1 MNAANHVVDIDESNA
16 QTLLIEESLNRPVV
30 VDFWADWCGPCK
42 QLMPI
47 LEKLA
52 AEYQGA
58 FLLAK
63 VNADEQQMLAQQLG
77 VRSLPTVMV
86 IKDGQ
91 PVDGFSGAQPES
103 AVREMLDKH
112 VPSPQAD
119 ALAEA
124 EQRLAEGDIPG
135 ALTLY
140 RGAWEESGQKP
151 EFTMAYAGA
160 LIAANRLD
168 EAEALLADIKMVDQ
182 DARYEQLKAQIELQR
197 QAARSPEVEALEADL
212 ASDEQNHEV
221 RIKLAVQLSSHG
233 QYREAL
239 EHLLVVLRAD
249 RDWGN
254 GEAKRVYLD
263 MIATIGKGDPLAAD
277 YQRKLFSLINRSA
290 MLKRCNKAGQC

>member
-1 MNAANHVVDIDESNA
+1 MNAANYIVDIDESNA
-16 QTLLIEESLNRPVV
+16 QTLLIEESQKRPVI
-30 VDFWADWCGPCK
+30 VDFWADWCAPCK

-103 AVREMLDKH
+103 AVRDMLDKH

-119 ALAEA
+119 SLVEA
-124 EQRLAEGDIPG
+124 EQLLAEGDIPG
-135 ALTLY
+135 ALALF
-140 RGAWEESGQKP
+140 RGAWEDSGQKP
-151 EFTMAYAGA
+151 EFTMAYADA
-160 LIAANRLD
+160 LITASRLD
-168 EAEALLADIKMVDQ
+168 EAEALLSDIKMVDQ
-182 DARYEQLKAQIELQR
+182 DARYQQLMAQIELQR
-197 QAARSPEVEALEADL
+197 QAARSPEIEALEADL

-221 RIKLAVQLSSHG
+221 RVKLAVQISSHG
-233 QYREAL
+233 RYREAL

-263 MIATIGKGDPLAAD
+263 MIATIGKGDPLAAE
-277 YQRKLFSLINRSA
+277 YQRKLFSL
-290 MLKRCNKAGQC
+290 LY

>member
-1 MNAANHVVDIDESNA
+1 MNATAHIVEIDESNA
-16 QTLLIEESLNRPVV
+16 QQLLIEESTTRPVI

-52 AEYQGA
+52 EEYQGA

-91 PVDGFSGAQPES
+91 PIDGFSGAQPES

-112 VPSPQAD
+112 LPPPQAG

-124 EQRLAEGDIPG
+124 EQLLADGDIPG
-135 ALTLY
+135 ALALY
-140 RGAWEESGQKP
+140 RSAWEESGQKL
-151 EFTMAYAGA
+151 EMTLAYAAA
-160 LIAANRLD
+160 LVSANRLD
-168 EAEALLADIKMVDQ
+168 EAETVLQGIRLADQ
-182 DARYEQLKAQIELQR
+182 DARYEQLMAQIELGR
-197 QAARSPEVEALEADL
+197 EAARSPEVEALEAAL
-212 ASDEQNHEV
+212 AASPDDHATRV
-221 RIKLAVQLSSHG
+221 KLAVQLSQVS

-239 EHLLVVLRAD
+239 EHLLTVLRAD
-249 RDWGN
+249 KDFNN
-254 GEAKRVYLD
+254 GEVRKVFLD
-263 MIATIGKGDPLAAD
+263 TLATIGKGDPLAAE
-277 YQRKLFSLINRSA
+277 YQRKLFSL
-290 MLKRCNKAGQC
+290 MY

>member
-1 MNAANHVVDIDESNA
+1 MNATAHIVEIDESNA
-16 QTLLIEESLNRPVV
+16 QQLLIEESMTRPVI

-52 AEYQGA
+52 EEYQGA

-91 PVDGFSGAQPES
+91 PIDGFSGAQPES

-112 VPSPQAD
+112 LPPPQAG

-124 EQRLAEGDIPG
+124 EQLLADGDIPG
-135 ALTLY
+135 ALALY
-140 RGAWEESGQKP
+140 RSVWEESGQKL
-151 EFTMAYAGA
+151 EMTLAYAAA
-160 LIAANRLD
+160 LVSVNRLD
-168 EAEALLADIKMVDQ
+168 EAETVLQGIRLADQ
-182 DARYEQLKAQIELQR
+182 DARYEQLMAQIELGR
-197 QAARSPEVEALEADL
+197 EAARSPEVEALEAAL
-212 ASDEQNHEV
+212 AASPDDHATRV
-221 RIKLAVQLSSHG
+221 KLAVQLSQVS

-239 EHLLVVLRAD
+239 EHLLTVLRAD
-249 RDWGN
+249 KDFNN
-254 GEAKRVYLD
+254 GEVRKVFLD
-263 MIATIGKGDPLAAD
+263 TLATIGKGDPLAAE
-277 YQRKLFSLINRSA
+277 YQRKLFSL
-290 MLKRCNKAGQC
+290 MY

>member
-1 MNAANHVVDIDESNA
+1 MNAANHIVDIDESNA
-16 QTLLIEESLNRPVV
+16 QTLLIEESLKRPVV
-30 VDFWADWCGPCK
+30 VEFWADWCGPCK

-52 AEYQGA
+52 AEYQGT

-112 VPSPQAD
+112 VPSPLAD
-119 ALAEA
+119 ALTEA
-124 EQRLAEGDIPG
+124 EQLLAEGDIPG
-135 ALTLY
+135 ALALY
-140 RGAWEESGQKP
+140 RGAWEDSGQKP

-160 LIAANRLD
+160 LIVANRLD
-168 EAEALLADIKMVDQ
+168 EAEALLKDIKMVDQ
-182 DARYEQLKAQIELQR
+182 DARYEQLMAQIELQR

-212 ASDEQNHEV
+212 AGDEQNHEV

-263 MIATIGKGDPLAAD
+263 MIATIGKGDPLAAE
-277 YQRKLFSLINRSA
+277 YQRKLFSL
-290 MLKRCNKAGQC
+290 LY

>member
-1 MNAANHVVDIDESNA
+1 MNAANYIVDIDESNA
-16 QTLLIEESLNRPVV
+16 QTLLIEESQKRPVI
-30 VDFWADWCGPCK
+30 VDFWADWCAPCK

-103 AVREMLDKH
+103 AVRDMLDKH

-119 ALAEA
+119 SLVEA
-124 EQRLAEGDIPG
+124 EQLLAEGDIPG
-135 ALTLY
+135 ALALF
-140 RGAWEESGQKP
+140 RGAWEDSGQKP

-160 LIAANRLD
+160 LITASRLD
-168 EAEALLADIKMVDQ
+168 EAEALLSDIKMVDQ
-182 DARYEQLKAQIELQR
+182 DARFQQLMAQIELQR
-197 QAARSPEVEALEADL
+197 QAAQSPEIEALEADL

-221 RIKLAVQLSSHG
+221 RVKLAVQISSHG
-233 QYREAL
+233 RYREAL

-263 MIATIGKGDPLAAD
+263 MIATIGKGDPLAAE
-277 YQRKLFSLINRSA
+277 YQRKLFSL
-290 MLKRCNKAGQC
+290 LY

>member
-1 MNAANHVVDIDESNA
+1 MNAANYIVDIDESNA
-16 QTLLIEESLNRPVV
+16 QTLLIEESQKRPVI
-30 VDFWADWCGPCK
+30 VDFWADWCAPCK

-103 AVREMLDKH
+103 AARDMLDKH
-112 VPSPQAD
+112 VPSPRAD
-119 ALAEA
+119 SLVEA
-124 EQRLAEGDIPG
+124 EQLLAEGDIPG
-135 ALTLY
+135 ALALF
-140 RGAWEESGQKP
+140 RGAWEDSGQKP

-160 LIAANRLD
+160 LITASRLD
-168 EAEALLADIKMVDQ
+168 EAEALLSDIKMVDQ
-182 DARYEQLKAQIELQR
+182 DARFQQLMAQIELQR
-197 QAARSPEVEALEADL
+197 QAARSPEIEALEADL

-221 RIKLAVQLSSHG
+221 RVKLAVQISSHG
-233 QYREAL
+233 RYREAL

-263 MIATIGKGDPLAAD
+263 MIATIGKGDPLAAE
-277 YQRKLFSLINRSA
+277 YQRKLFSL
-290 MLKRCNKAGQC
+290 LY